1 MYCVLVTGMPASGK
15 TRLSEYL
22 SHRLGLPM
30 LSKDR
35 AKEILFDDVGFR
47 SRKEKVALGVAAM
60 DLCYYFAESLMK
72 LGSPFL
78 LENNFE
84 SASRPGLE
92 ALLRKYRCTPVTVF
106 LTGDYETVYRR
117 FLERDLSPERHRGH
131 VVNTCYPEPEG
142 EKAPYA
148 PPTLDQFIEGFHSRG
163 MADFDPGG
171 PRLTVDTTDFSKV
184 DYEAVARQLNEII
197 AKIPP
202 PGGISEGA

>member
-15 TRLSEYL
+15 TRLAEYL
-22 SHRLGLPM
+22 SQRLWLPM

-47 SRKEKVALGVAAM
+47 SRKEKVALGIAAM
-60 DLCYYFAESLMK
+60 DLCYYFAESLLK

-84 SASRPGLE
+84 SLSLPGLE
-92 ALLRKYRCTPVTVF
+92 VLLRRYDCTPVTVF
-106 LTGDYETVYRR
+106 LTGDYEVVYRR
-117 FLERDLSPERHRGH
+117 FLERDLSSERHRGH

-142 EKAPYA
+142 EE
-148 PPTLDQFIEGFHSRG
+148 TLYVPMTLEQFVSGFHRRG

-184 DYEAVARQLNEII
+184 DYEAVARQLEEILE
-197 AKIPP
+197 KLTPQ
-202 PGGISEGA
+202 GGVVEGA